1 LGENQKR
8 RDFDDLSVGV
18 FGLSIDFYFKF
29 KILMKNDKSI
39 GFSGLSIGLFD
50 LLLVF
55 LVFQKKFQNFKK

>member
-1 LGENQKR
+1 LGENRKP

-18 FGLSIDFYFKF
+18 FGLSIDFYLKF

-55 LVFQKKFQNFKK
+55 LVFQKKI